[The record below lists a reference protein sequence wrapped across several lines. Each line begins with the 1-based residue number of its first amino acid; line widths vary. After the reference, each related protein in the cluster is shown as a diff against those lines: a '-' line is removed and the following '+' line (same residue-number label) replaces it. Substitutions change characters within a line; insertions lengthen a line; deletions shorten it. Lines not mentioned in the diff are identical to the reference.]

1 MTKPIEFTLFDLI
14 QQVSKWTD
22 DDKEVALNVAS
33 LVNSGRVHLRG
44 KFAGA
49 RIALPPPLSDFRDE
63 MVWPL
68 LPHLPVPPPQA
79 ERTNQGACLAA

>member
-14 QQVSKWTD
+14 QQVSKWTG
-22 DDKEVALNVAS
+22 DDKEVALNVAG
-33 LVNSGRVHLRG
+33 LVNSGRVRLCG

-49 RIALPPPLSDFRDE
+49 RIALPPPLSDFLDE

-68 LPHLPVPPPQA
+68 LAPLPGTPPQA
-79 ERTNQGACLAA
+79 ERTNPDACLAA